1 MTPETQTA
9 ARTLATAVPTAT
21 EESTGTPQT
30 PTAGGTPATEGM
42 LEVVGRQQQKRC

>member
-9 ARTLATAVPTAT
+9 ATTLAIAVTTET

-30 PTAGGTPATEGM
+30 PTAGGTPVTEEM
-42 LEVVGRQQQKRC
+42 LEVVGCQLHL